1 MKQDI
6 KDLKEVAE
14 IAKKMYQFGRIERN
28 IAKAM
33 IMPYLNAV
41 NKKSIELAKKY
52 NQKPKKVSF
61 CAYVR

>member
-6 KDLKEVAE
+6 RDLKEVAE
-14 IAKKMYQFGRIERN
+14 IAKKMYQLGRIERN

-61 CAYVR
+61 YAYVR